1 MSLSGPIPNGNYP
14 APEWMSDLRKY
25 PSPGISPGISPA
37 MSPGISPA
45 ISPGILYPQGR
56 ILPWSN
62 PQERFLPWL
71 KRLAILYGGFVWP
84 DPKVRRRDRGHR
96 RAATLERSYWR
107 MVHDRAVLE
116 TAAALHLESRGQ
128 LLVKAFVIPVGL
140 VVLAWFGS
148 PDTAKNAVILTVAA
162 AWVLALCLFPLVY
175 LWKLLG
181 LPPRVHQEQLIAHQS
196 KAAALEARFEKK
208 QKHIK
213 FYKQIRDLHSKGQNL
228 LVRSAP
234 ADNLMSW
241 SIEVEECLRNASE
254 LGELDLFR
262 TIRSSGGMPHTHSMK
277 LAKLRL
283 VLGRAAAKVDNA

>member
-1 MSLSGPIPNGNYP
+1 MSLSSPIPNGNYP
-14 APEWMSDLRKY
+14 APDWMADLRKY
-25 PSPGISPGISPA
+25 PSPGISPG
-37 MSPGISPA
+37 MG

-56 ILPWSN
+56 ILPWLN
-62 PQERFLPWL
+62 PQERILPWL
-71 KRLAILYGGFVWP
+71 KRLATLYGGSVWP

-96 RAATLERSYWR
+96 RAATLAQSYWR

-116 TAAALHLESRGQ
+116 AAATLHLESRMQ

-140 VVLAWFGS
+140 VVLVWFGS
-148 PDTAKNAVILTVAA
+148 PDAAKDGLTLTAAI
-162 AWVLALCLFPLVY
+162 AWAIALCLFPLVY

-196 KAAALEARFEKK
+196 KAAALEARFDKK

-234 ADNLMSW
+234 ADNLISW
-241 SIEVEECLRNASE
+241 SIEVEQCLRNASE
-254 LGELDLFR
+254 LSELDLFR
-262 TIRSSGGMPHTHSMK
+262 TIQSSGGMPHTHSMK

-283 VLGRAAAKVDNA
+283 VLGRAGAKVDNT